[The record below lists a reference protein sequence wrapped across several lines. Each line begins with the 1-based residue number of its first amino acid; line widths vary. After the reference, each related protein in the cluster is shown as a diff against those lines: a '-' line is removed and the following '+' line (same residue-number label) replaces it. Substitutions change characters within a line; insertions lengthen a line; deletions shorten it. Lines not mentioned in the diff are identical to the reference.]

1 MFYAG
6 IKTGNL
12 YKINNFTM
20 NNKDFIFL
28 KKFEDNFYTATR
40 SNFSRN
46 ISRTNLEKFSEIIEK
61 ETGKIQNINF
71 NCSICALNLIK
82 KMAELQYKEKNKKEE
97 KDKEVE

>member
-1 MFYAG
+1 MT
-6 IKTGNL
+6 KQE
-12 YKINNFTM
+12 
-20 NNKDFIFL
+20 L
-28 KKFEDNFYTATR
+28 KYLSNFEDNFYTATR

-82 KMAELQYKEKNKKEE
+82 KMAELYYKEKNKKEE
-97 KDKEVE
+97 KENEVE

>member
-1 MFYAG
+1 MT
-6 IKTGNL
+6 KQE
-12 YKINNFTM
+12 
-20 NNKDFIFL
+20 L
-28 KKFEDNFYTATR
+28 KYLSQFEENFYTVTR

-82 KMAELQYKEKNKKEE
+82 KMAELYYAEKNKKEE
-97 KDKEVE
+97 KENEVE